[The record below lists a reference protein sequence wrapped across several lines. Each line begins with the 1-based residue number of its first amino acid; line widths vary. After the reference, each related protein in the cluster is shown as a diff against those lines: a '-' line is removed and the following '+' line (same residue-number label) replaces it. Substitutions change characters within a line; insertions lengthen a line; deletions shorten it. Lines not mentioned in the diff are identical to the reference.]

1 MKLARL
7 LARGLVRLAAV
18 LVPSSYHDRFVE
30 EWDAELWHASVCPT
44 TLVRRS
50 LGAFQDALATRR
62 LAPSPRHRGN
72 MMFWQVVRFA
82 FRSFVQRPLWTVV
95 VLATLAV
102 GIGANTAIFSL
113 VHTVLVRPLS
123 YPDSGAL
130 VKIVGR
136 NLDTGELRNI

>member
-1 MKLARL
+1 MRLARL

-72 MMFWQVVRFA
+72 MMCNCL
-82 FRSFVQRPLWTVV
+82 PLWVDQGDGGVV
-95 VLATLAV
+95 GSTK
-102 GIGANTAIFSL
+102 
-113 VHTVLVRPLS
+113 
-123 YPDSGAL
+123 D
-130 VKIVGR
+130 
-136 NLDTGELRNI
+136 